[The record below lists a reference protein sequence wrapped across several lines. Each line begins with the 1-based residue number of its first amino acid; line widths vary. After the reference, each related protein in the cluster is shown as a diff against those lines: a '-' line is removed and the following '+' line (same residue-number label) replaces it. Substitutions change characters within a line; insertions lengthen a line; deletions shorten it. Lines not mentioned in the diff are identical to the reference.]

1 MENGNIYIQ
10 FLFTFDENMFFLCD
24 ESKYSR
30 NWGQSEAVL
39 PSIHMI
45 TLIDFLFYIFLL
57 LFSHFHLEIKFS
69 TAFWL
74 NRNFKIE
81 NLLCKN

>member
-1 MENGNIYIQ
+1 MGIFIYNFYLHSMKIC
-10 FLFTFDENMFFLCD
+10 FFLCD

-57 LFSHFHLEIKFS
+57 FSHFHLEIKIS
-69 TAFWL
+69 AAFGL
-74 NRNFKIE
+74 NRNFKFE
-81 NLLCKN
+81 N